1 MGVLEFTASA
11 EQRQW
16 LESLAYWIADKEYII
31 ERWGIDEPEIKRCHD
46 TIHFIFD
53 KCDELK
59 IPFWVQNNVICF
71 AENWRRYK
79 SEYLNIAMKKH
90 RIYL

>member
-1 MGVLEFTASA
+1 MKILEFTANA
-11 EQRQW
+11 EQRRE
-16 LESLAYWIADKEYII
+16 LEGLAYWIADKEYII

-79 SEYLNIAMKKH
+79 SEYLTEAMKKH